1 MKIFPLITTSYIL
14 LSGSI
19 PDSRVMKWLVWSGTW
34 SHKRLK
40 ASRFGLVVL
49 GGRVVRHARRWI
61 LCLARGHPGYP
72 VLLRAR
78 ERIRELAA
86 ATSPAQPP
94 PTLLSPVFGGGF
106 GSLDKVDFSC
116 RIV

>member
-1 MKIFPLITTSYIL
+1 MKTFPFDYNRLYADVREYPGQPCHEVAGVGWDVAPQAAEGHPIRPHGAEG
-14 LSGSI
+14 SG
-19 PDSRVMKWLVWSGTW
+19 G
-34 SHKRLK
+34 
-40 ASRFGLVVL
+40 A
-49 GGRVVRHARRWI
+49 ARSAVDPLPGPR
-61 LCLARGHPGYP
+61 HPGYP
-72 VLLRAR
+72 MLLRAR

-86 ATSPAQPP
+86 ATSPAQPS